1 MSIILAPFAKLVLLF
16 YDVTGSYGMSI
27 ILFGLVVRLV
37 MFPIFLKGRKSML
50 SMSSLADKQKELQQK
65 YIRDRQKYS
74 EELQK
79 LYDEEGVK
87 PSSGCLWSLLPM
99 PFLMIIYAIIRQ
111 PLTYLMGITEDQFN
125 VISNLLRG
133 EVLNYKN
140 QQLSLAQE
148 IFLNHDKVVAAVPE
162 LANMPQID
170 FTFLGINL
178 SATPQFMFW
187 KADDVGAAFALWLIP
202 VISAVLGVVTSLV
215 TNKINGYITGSPKP
229 MDQATRSTML
239 MMPIFSLW
247 ICFTLPGALGLY
259 WIANSVFAILSEFA
273 NIPFLRKFLAK
284 QEKEKA
290 ERKEREKE
298 RERLER
304 IAKKEAKKKAA
315 EEMHRIQMERKLNK
329 SLVTASREGIRAYAR
344 GRTYDPERYPTF
356 PYEDPN
362 KVAKRQKAEAERL
375 AQEKQAAKEQAKQGK
390 KGKKP
395 KTSPAQAKTKEA
407 ETEAPLPETPAAP
420 SKQPAPEAPKTKEA
434 AVAATAEAEEDEG
447 FVEESFLEE
456 PGEDNEE

>member
-1 MSIILAPFAKLVLLF
+1 MSIILTPFAKLVLLF
-16 YDVTGSYGMSI
+16 YDITGSYGLSI
-27 ILFGLVVRLV
+27 ILFCMVIRLV

-87 PSSGCLWSLLPM
+87 PSAGCLWSLLPM
-99 PFLMIIYAIIRQ
+99 PFLMVIYAIIRQ
-111 PLTYLMGITEDQFN
+111 PLTYLLGMTEDQFN
-125 VISNLLRG
+125 VVSNLLRG

-140 QQLSLAQE
+140 QQLSLAQD

-162 LANMPQID
+162 LSNMPHID

-178 SATPQFMFW
+178 SNTPSFMFW

-202 VISAVLGVVTSLV
+202 VISAVLSLLTSLM
-215 TNKINGYITGSPKP
+215 TTKINGYITGTQKP
-229 MDQATRSTML
+229 MDQTTRSTML

-247 ICFTLPGALGLY
+247 ICFTLPGALGVY
-259 WIANSVFAILSEFA
+259 WIANSIFAMLSELL

-284 QEKEKA
+284 QEKEKVQRR
-290 ERKEREKE
+290 EQEKE
-298 RERLER
+298 RVKQEKL
-304 IAKKEAKKKAA
+304 AQKEAKKKAA
-315 EEMHRIQMERKLNK
+315 EEMRRIQMERKLNK

-344 GRTYDPERYPTF
+344 GRTYDPERYPSF

-362 KVAKRQKAEAERL
+362 KAAKRAEREAQRL
-375 AQEKQAAKEQAKQGK
+375 AEEEKAAKEKGKQSK
-390 KGKKP
+390 KNKGKKP
-395 KTSPAQAKTKEA
+395 NSAPAQAETKEA
-407 ETEAPLPETPAAP
+407 ETQAPLPETPIPQSSQPVPQPAQAAP
-420 SKQPAPEAPKTKEA
+420 
-434 AVAATAEAEEDEG
+434 EEEEEEG

-456 PGEDNEE
+456 PNEDTEE

>member
-1 MSIILAPFAKLVLLF
+1 MSIILTPFAKLVLLF
-16 YDVTGSYGMSI
+16 YDVTGSYGLSI

-37 MFPIFLKGRKSML
+37 MFPIFLKGRKSTL

-87 PSSGCLWSLLPM
+87 PSAGCLWYLLPM

-111 PLTYLMGITEDQFN
+111 PMTYLLGMTEDQFN
-125 VISNLLRG
+125 VVSNLLRG
-133 EVLNYKN
+133 DILNYRN
-140 QQLSLAQE
+140 QQLSLAQDV
-148 IFLNHDKVVAAVPE
+148 FLNYDKVVSTVPE
-162 LANMPQID
+162 LSNMPHID

-178 SATPQFMFW
+178 SNTPSFMFW

-202 VISAVLGVVTSLV
+202 VISAALGVLTSLL
-215 TNKINGYITGSPKP
+215 TNKINGYITGTQKP
-229 MDQATRSTML
+229 MDQTTRSTML

-247 ICFTLPGALGLY
+247 ICFTLPGALGVY
-259 WIANSVFAILSEFA
+259 WIANSIFAMLSEVM

-290 ERKEREKE
+290 QRKEQEKE
-298 RERLER
+298 RVKQEKL
-304 IAKKEAKKKAA
+304 AQKEAKRKAA
-315 EEMHRIQMERKLNK
+315 EEMRRIQMERKLNK

-344 GRTYDPERYPTF
+344 GRSYDPERYPSF

-362 KVAKRQKAEAERL
+362 KIAKRAEKEAQRLAEAE
-375 AQEKQAAKEQAKQGK
+375 QAAKQEKKNK

-395 KTSPAQAKTKEA
+395 NASPVQPEAK
-407 ETEAPLPETPAAP
+407 ETEQEAPLPETLAAQPAPAPQPVPAAP
-420 SKQPAPEAPKTKEA
+420 
-434 AVAATAEAEEDEG
+434 EEEEEG

-456 PGEDNEE
+456 PDEDTEE